1 MSRHVAIDRR
11 NRRAAIDTL
20 RRAAEESRAG
30 VSFVIMPEGTRS
42 TTGELLPFKK
52 GGFHLA
58 LDTGLPILPV
68 SIVGSDKLM
77 RKGSWY
83 ILPGA
88 IHVSVRPVIETRDLE
103 REDIEGL
110 LNRVRSEISAGLS
123 DPPRN
128 SKRRLP

>member
-1 MSRHVAIDRR
+1 
-11 NRRAAIDTL
+11 
-20 RRAAEESRAG
+20 
-30 VSFVIMPEGTRS
+30 
-42 TTGELLPFKK
+42 
-52 GGFHLA
+52 
-58 LDTGLPILPV
+58 V